1 MLRRHSSLRVPAA
14 CRPGNDQ
21 KGVTLR
27 AETQSI
33 EEYVEGIYRL
43 HEDVH
48 RVTTGEVANY
58 MSVSPGSATTM
69 IKRLHELGYV
79 VHLPYQGLT
88 LTEKGRQLAKRL
100 VRAHRV
106 LENFLQQSLDLDWHE
121 VHEIACRL
129 EHHLSDEQID
139 MIWEKCGKPAT
150 CPHGN
155 PVEVEKDL
163 GDKPLAEAEVG
174 APLSVTRIT
183 DERAEFLQHLRS
195 IGLVPGAALLLSS
208 KGSVDS
214 IYHLE
219 RNGEKLSVGPEVA
232 YHVWVVRE
240 GTRSF

>member
-1 MLRRHSSLRVPAA
+1 MLRRHSTLRVPAA
-14 CRPGNDQ
+14 CRPGND
-21 KGVTLR
+21 KVVATLR

-43 HEDVH
+43 HEDVD
-48 RVTTGEVANY
+48 RVTTGEVAAY

-79 VHLPYQGLT
+79 THQPYQGLT
-88 LTEKGRQLAKRL
+88 LTEKGRELARRL

-106 LENFLQQSLDLDWHE
+106 LENFLQQSLHLDWHE

-129 EHHLSDEQID
+129 EHHLSDEQIE
-139 MIWEKCGKPAT
+139 MIWEKCGRPQT

-155 PVEVEKDL
+155 PVDVDQAV
-163 GDKPLAEAEVG
+163 GDIPLAEAEPGSELRV
-174 APLSVTRIT
+174 SRIT
-183 DERAEFLQHLRS
+183 DERPEFLQHLRS
-195 IGLVPGAALLLSS
+195 IGLTPGTAWRLTT

-214 IYHLE
+214 IFHLE
-219 RNGEKLSVGPEVA
+219 RDGEKLSVGPEVA
-232 YHVWVVRE
+232 YHVWVVRD